1 MGHSI
6 KSNGQAHTTLSNS
19 AKHLIGRTATMLK
32 FGLLLASIMMMAA
45 LIEAEAVADTRAE
58 AAPESKPG
66 DYVLVPLD
74 DSFGEDEEDSEPMFR
89 SALPDADAEPQRG
102 LIGFGLGYL
111 VGRAK
116 ERGGFRRPYY
126 GRRRPYYG
134 RRRPYRRY

>member
-45 LIEAEAVADTRAE
+45 LIEAEAVADASAE
-58 AAPESKPG
+58 AAPESNPG

-74 DSFGEDEEDSEPMFR
+74 DSFGEDAEDSEPMFR
-89 SALPDADAEPQRG
+89 SALPDPDAEPQRG
-102 LIGFGLGYL
+102 IIGFGLGYAL
-111 VGRAK
+111 GRHS
-116 ERGGFRRPYY
+116 RRPGGYRRPRPYY
-126 GRRRPYYG
+126 G
-134 RRRPYRRY
+134 

>member
-1 MGHSI
+1 MFLCI
-6 KSNGQAHTTLSNS
+6 
-19 AKHLIGRTATMLK
+19 
-32 FGLLLASIMMMAA
+32 
-45 LIEAEAVADTRAE
+45 E

-89 SALPDADAEPQRG
+89 SALPDPDAEPQRG
-102 LIGFGLGYL
+102 LIGFGLGYAL
-111 VGRAK
+111 GQHT
-116 ERGGFRRPYY
+116 